1 MSKQKSEVD
10 LGKGFKRIF
19 YVATSIW
26 FIFIMVL
33 TAAERSECIPSDG
46 WVTPP
51 FCNDATD
58 TGAFMYSFILWIG
71 STVIAYFFFKWIV
84 LGFKKK

>member
-1 MSKQKSEVD
+1 MKKTQLD
-10 LGKGFKRIF
+10 INRGFKRTF
-19 YVATSIW
+19 YIVGIIW

-33 TAAERSECIPSDG
+33 TASERSECIPSDG

-51 FCNDATD
+51 FCDDITD
-58 TGAFMYSFILWIG
+58 TGAFMYSFILWLG

>member
-1 MSKQKSEVD
+1 MAKKTKVD
-10 LGKGFKRIF
+10 VGKGFKRIF
-19 YVATSIW
+19 YVAASIW
-26 FIFIMVL
+26 FIFIMFL

-51 FCNDATD
+51 FCNDTTD

-71 STVIAYFFFKWIV
+71 STVIAYFFLKWIA
-84 LGFKKK
+84 LGFRKK